1 MKTKE
6 LTIGDHLKPVEGMSF
21 HLDTQVWV
29 LPPPD
34 TLASYNVANLVFD
47 REKNV
52 NPELYALYLGR
63 SIDDVKVVGAHT
75 SYNFLI
81 SGEVYKV
88 SGYEIRY
95 LEPVCKE
102 QPWKKET
109 NRLLG

>member
-1 MKTKE
+1 MKTKD
-6 LTIGDHLKPVEGMSF
+6 LSPGDYLRPVQGMSF
-21 HLDTQVWV
+21 HLDTNVWV

-34 TLASYNVANLVFD
+34 SLATYNVANLVFTKQ
-47 REKNV
+47 KNV
-52 NPELYALYLGR
+52 NPLACALYLGR

-81 SGEVYKV
+81 SGEIYKV

-102 QPWKKET
+102 
-109 NRLLG
+109 